1 MQLLRFLM
9 QVRNVHLCADF
20 SYSCFTK
27 IRQKRR
33 HIKFEKQQ
41 RYEIAKI
48 KNNKRIITHSH
59 VDRIYMHYKYE
70 ITFQIYT
77 LSCIEIYIK

>member
-1 MQLLRFLM
+1 M
-9 QVRNVHLCADF
+9 QVRNVHPCADI
-20 SYSCFTK
+20 SYSCFTNK
-27 IRQKRR
+27 KQTEEKAYT
-33 HIKFEKQQ
+33 FEKQQ
-41 RYEIAKI
+41 PNKIARI
-48 KNNKRIITHSH
+48 LNNKRIITHSQ